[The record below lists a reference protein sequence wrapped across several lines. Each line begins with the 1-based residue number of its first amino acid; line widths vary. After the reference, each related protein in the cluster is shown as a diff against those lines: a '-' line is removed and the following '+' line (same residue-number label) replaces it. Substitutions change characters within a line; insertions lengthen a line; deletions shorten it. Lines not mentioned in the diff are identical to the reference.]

1 MTSTDEATPTSAG
14 KQRAQTFERGA
25 SRVIELR
32 REVSWEKSGCFPKC
46 RRILLKKAVER
57 RDPRIGIDNR
67 HAGVHGHDCLGELPR
82 ERVVDAP
89 DFRNP
94 IERLALVETQHFDG
108 PFDRLAITVEREPAT

>member
-1 MTSTDEATPTSAG
+1 MTATDEATPTSAG

-57 RDPRIGIDNR
+57 CDPRIAHR
-67 HAGVHGHDCLGELPR
+67 
-82 ERVVDAP
+82 
-89 DFRNP
+89 
-94 IERLALVETQHFDG
+94 Q
-108 PFDRLAITVEREPAT
+108 PARGRA